1 MNSAAIQDGSDRVN
15 EKNPVV
21 SIIVRTKDRPKLLK
35 NALRSIAA
43 QAYRPME
50 VVLVNDG
57 GCDLD
62 IEEIKNILG
71 DVSLNYIRL
80 EKNTGR
86 AHAGNVGI
94 ENAKGKYIGFL
105 DDDDEFY
112 PEHVN
117 TLVDFLRQSDYYV
130 AYTDS
135 EIFEF
140 HYDTDKEEFVV
151 KDSYVLF
158 SEDFSSKRLL
168 IGNYIPFMCLLFDR
182 KVLTDVRLD
191 TEFDLYEDWDLLIRL
206 AEQYLFNHIR
216 KVTAKYSQ
224 NLGQQIQQI
233 TADGIIFQ
241 QAFIKLME
249 KHIDKITPDVL
260 FLNWS
265 MIIDGRELIKGSDE
279 PKATIRRLKNL
290 IRDMERV
297 IQEKER
303 VIQEKEKVIQE
314 KESVLTQK
322 HKEIIDLQTLIDNIR
337 STLGWQI
344 LESFR
349 RYRDRVLPVGSRRR
363 YYFDL
368 LIKSIKVIKTQ
379 GFKAFYYKTRTKL
392 KGLRHINLS
401 TIKIADIC
409 IQKPLLKKPV
419 DIAIPVYNAYD
430 DLKECI
436 KSVFNNTDLNLHRL
450 IIIDDK
456 STDPRVRSY
465 LESLR
470 DEVKSNNISI
480 LFNEKNLGFAKS
492 ANRGM
497 KFSDRDAI
505 LLNSDTIVTTDWVE
519 KLRRSAYSD
528 PLVATAT
535 PFSNNA
541 TICSIP
547 HFCQNNSLPHGFD
560 LDSFADF
567 IEKISLRY
575 YPAIPTS
582 VGFCMYIK
590 RDVLNVVGYF
600 DELAFDKGYGEEND
614 FCMKAMKKGY
624 MHVLDDATYIYHKG
638 GASFTTEVKVVKE
651 QEALNI
657 MDRMHPE
664 YLPIVNKFIHENP
677 LKNIHDYISLRIDL
691 ERKKK
696 ENVRQVSGN
705 LQVR

>member
-1 MNSAAIQDGSDRVN
+1 MN
-15 EKNPVV
+15 NPSENPLV

-35 NALRSIAA
+35 RALQSIFA
-43 QAYRPME
+43 QTYRPIE

-62 IEEIKNILG
+62 IEEIQEILG
-71 DVSLNYIRL
+71 DISLNYIRL
-80 EKNTGR
+80 ETNTGR
-86 AHAGNVGI
+86 ANAGNIGI
-94 ENAKGKYIGFL
+94 ENAKGDYVGFL

-112 PEHVN
+112 PEHVGI
-117 TLVDFLRQSDYYV
+117 LVSFLEQSDYKV
-130 AYTDS
+130 AYTDC
-135 EIFEF
+135 EIVE
-140 HYDTDKEEFVV
+140 YPYATDKEEFVV
-151 KDSYVLF
+151 KDRYVLF
-158 SEDFSSKRLL
+158 SEDFSYMRLL
-168 IGNYIPFMCLLFDR
+168 LGNYIPFLCLLFDR
-182 KVLTDVRLD
+182 RVLTDLRFD
-191 TEFDLYEDWDLLIRL
+191 TEFNLYEDWDLLIRI
-206 AEQYLFNHIR
+206 AELYPFNHIR
-216 KVTAKYSQ
+216 KVTVEYSQ
-224 NLGQQIQQI
+224 NLGQQVQQI
-233 TADGIIFQ
+233 TADGTLFQ
-241 QAFIKLME
+241 QAFIKLMG

-279 PKATIRRLKNL
+279 PKVTIIRLKNL

-303 VIQEKEKVIQE
+303 VIQEKERVIQE
-314 KESVLTQK
+314 KERVIQEKERAITQK
-322 HKEIIDLQTLIDNIR
+322 LKEIIDLQTFLANVQD
-337 STLGWQI
+337 TLGWQI

-349 RYRDRVLPVGSRRR
+349 RYRDRLLPLGSKRR
-363 YYFDL
+363 YYSDL

-392 KGLRHINLS
+392 KGLRNISLS
-401 TIKIADIC
+401 TIKIANIC

-419 DIAIPVYNAYD
+419 DIVIPVYNAYD
-430 DLKECI
+430 DAKECI

-450 IIIDDK
+450 IILDDK

-470 DEVKSNNISI
+470 NEGNNVVV
-480 LFNEKNLGFAKS
+480 LFNEENIGFAKT
-492 ANRGM
+492 ANNGM
-497 KFSDRDAI
+497 RFSNNDVI
-505 LLNSDTIVTTDWVE
+505 LLNSDTLVTKGWVE
-519 KLRRSAYSD
+519 KLKRAVYSG
-528 PLVATAT
+528 PRVATAT

-547 HFCQNNSLPHGFD
+547 HFCQNNLLPQGFD

-567 IEKISLRY
+567 IAKISLRY

-624 MHVLDDATYIYHKG
+624 THVLDDATYIYHKG
-638 GASFTTEVKVVKE
+638 GASFTTEVKIVKE

-657 MDRMHPE
+657 MDRMHSE
-664 YLPIVNKFIHENP
+664 YLPIVNKFIYENP
-677 LKNIHDYISLRIDL
+677 LKNLHDYISLRIDL
-691 ERKKK
+691 ERRKK
-696 ENVRQVSGN
+696 ENVQQVSGN